1 MTVTAIKRRPTNNPQ
16 GLYWMR
22 SQSGIEMQVRAEEV
36 VMAEPINGEGMC
48 AVFLQHY
55 DKDHM
60 IKVWSDIGDLYN
72 RPVQVGTGGT
82 DEN

>member
-1 MTVTAIKRRPTNNPQ
+1 
-16 GLYWMR
+16 MR
-22 SQSGIEMQVRAEEV
+22 SQSGIEMQIRAEEV
-36 VMAEPINGEGMC
+36 IMAEPINGEGMC

-60 IKVWSDIGDLYN
+60 IKVWARIEDLYT
-72 RPVQVGTGGT
+72 RPVQTGTGGH